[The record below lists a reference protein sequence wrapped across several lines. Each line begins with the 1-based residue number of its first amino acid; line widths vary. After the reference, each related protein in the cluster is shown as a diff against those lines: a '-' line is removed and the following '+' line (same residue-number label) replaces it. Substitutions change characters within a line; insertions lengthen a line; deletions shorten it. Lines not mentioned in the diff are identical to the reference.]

1 VSLGFLMIST
11 QRKVV
16 IVEAMRM
23 DMFLRMKCFE
33 RAGKKTKVLM
43 SPLTFRELRA
53 KTLSVHSWGVSSQGL
68 MKRI

>member
-1 VSLGFLMIST
+1 
-11 QRKVV
+11 
-16 IVEAMRM
+16 MRM
-23 DMFLRMKCFE
+23 DMFLRIKCFE

-53 KTLSVHSWGVSSQGL
+53 KTLSIHSWGMSSQGI